1 MLSRG
6 PQGHLES
13 TEQDRHAKGT
23 FISPLSAFPASQS
36 GNQGR
41 ESLFPVVSL
50 GVSQLAPKNRHP
62 LVQRASQPRFPF
74 CDSMCVGRQ
83 AGSNGFCQGV
93 HPPPSLSALLPRAC
107 SSRSLWEGLSKDV
120 RINSRLLLVPFLSLS
135 LLSFDSV
142 LMSSLQSILPVKY

>member
-74 CDSMCVGRQ
+74 CDACAWEGKR
-83 AGSNGFCQGV
+83 GV
-93 HPPPSLSALLPRAC
+93 MAFVKESTLPRHC
-107 SSRSLWEGLSKDV
+107 RLSFPG
-120 RINSRLLLVPFLSLS
+120 LVPLAPCGK
-135 LLSFDSV
+135 DCQR
-142 LMSSLQSILPVKY
+142 MSG